1 MKNKFCV
8 YTLID
13 MIYVCKTKLSRS
25 NEINVKKKIK
35 VEKLEIIQSFYG
47 KGIHV

>member
-25 NEINVKKKIK
+25 NKINVKKIK